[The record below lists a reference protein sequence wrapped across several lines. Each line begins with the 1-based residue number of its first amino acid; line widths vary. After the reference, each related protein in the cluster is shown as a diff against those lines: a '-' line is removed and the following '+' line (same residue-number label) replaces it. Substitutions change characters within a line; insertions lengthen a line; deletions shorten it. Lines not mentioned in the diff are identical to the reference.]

1 MNLKAVFF
9 YFWLHLITS
18 RHSGI
23 LSIHGVAY
31 TYLYV
36 TNYVELKKQQSAY
49 RDTQKG

>member
-1 MNLKAVFF
+1 MNLKAIFF
-9 YFWLHLITS
+9 YFWLRLVTS

-36 TNYVELKKQQSAY
+36 TNYVELINNNQ
-49 RDTQKG
+49 RTETHR